1 MQAEFIAI
9 ICGLAA
15 GFGWGFSGYFDAKA
29 SKSIGPLSA
38 SLLINGAVAIG
49 YAVVYLLFLRQYHAW
64 DALGIIYAIGS
75 GMIITIGA
83 LTYFKGLA
91 IGPVSLVSPLSA
103 SYPLVTTLVALGI
116 FHARPS
122 APQILAIF
130 LIMTGVMGAT
140 GLIGA
145 KNVGHRAVQRGPLLG
160 LCTAVAWG
168 LGYALA
174 AQAIQRLGWQFAS
187 LIEFGAM
194 ALAFGLF
201 IPLSMPNHGLTPK
214 VLAQGMRNK
223 FVLLSG
229 SISLCAALA
238 LNIGL
243 SREHSSGAIVATLSA
258 CYPVLTVI
266 LARRSFN
273 EEVGLIPT
281 IGAFVSISGVLLL
294 SASIQ

>member
-29 SKSIGPLSA
+29 SKAIGPLSA
-38 SLLINGAVAIG
+38 SLLINGAVALG
-49 YAVVYLLFLRQYHAW
+49 YAAVYLLFLRHHHIW
-64 DALGIIYAIGS
+64 DSLGVIYAIGS
-75 GMIITIGA
+75 GMVITIGA
-83 LTYFKGLA
+83 LAYFKGLA

-122 APQILAIF
+122 AIQILAIF
-130 LIMTGVMGAT
+130 LIMGGVMGAT

-145 KNVGHRAVQRGPLLG
+145 KDVRHRAIQRGPLLG
-160 LCTAVAWG
+160 LGTAMAWG
-168 LGYALA
+168 IGYALA

-201 IPLSMPNHGLTPK
+201 IPLSMPGHGLTPK
-214 VLAQGMRNK
+214 ILAQGIRNK

-229 SISLCAALA
+229 GISLCAALA

-243 SREHSSGAIVATLSA
+243 SREQSSGAIVATLSA

-294 SASIQ
+294 SASAQ

>member
-15 GFGWGFSGYFDAKA
+15 GFGWGFSGYFDARA
-29 SKSIGPLSA
+29 SKAIGPLSA
-38 SLLINGAVAIG
+38 SFLINGLVAAG
-49 YAVVYLLFLRQYHAW
+49 YAAVYLLLFRHHYTW
-64 DALGIIYAIGS
+64 DALGVIYAIGS
-75 GMIITIGA
+75 GMVITIGA

-103 SYPLVTTLVALGI
+103 SYPLITTLVALGI

-122 APQILAIF
+122 AVQLLAIL
-130 LIMTGVMGAT
+130 LIMVGVMGAT

-145 KNVGHRAVQRGPLLG
+145 RDVRHRAIQRGPVLG
-160 LCTAVAWG
+160 LSTAVAWG

-187 LIEFGAM
+187 LIEFSAM
-194 ALAFGLF
+194 ALAFGIF
-201 IPLSMPNHGLTPK
+201 IPLAMPNHGLTPK
-214 VLAQGMRNK
+214 VLAQGIRNK

-229 SISLCAALA
+229 SISLFAALA
-238 LNIGL
+238 LNVGL

-294 SASIQ
+294 SASVQ